1 MPARTEDHVAEA
13 NTDETQTTSGDRA
26 RPLERLADEDL
37 MRSVGDSEPRA
48 FEVIYDRHSGAA
60 YSLAY
65 RILGSRGAA
74 EDAVQEGFLT
84 VWRSRSR
91 YMPERGSVRTWVLAI
106 VHRRSIDVLRRN
118 VVHLRR
124 QRAADEAQDRHLESD
139 RTELEVVRR
148 EEAREVR
155 AALEDL
161 PSAQRK
167 VLELAYFGGF
177 THSEI
182 AGMLEE
188 PMGTVK
194 GRMRLGLQK
203 LRTQL
208 AGDAA

>member
-1 MPARTEDHVAEA
+1 MHLTGEHE
-13 NTDETQTTSGDRA
+13 S
-26 RPLERLADEDL
+26 
-37 MRSVGDSEPRA
+37 RA
-48 FEVIYDRHSGAA
+48 FALIYDRHSSAA

-74 EDAVQEGFLT
+74 EDAVQESFLT
-84 VWRSRSR
+84 VWRSRER

-106 VHRRSIDVLRRN
+106 THRRAIDVLRRN
-118 VVHLRR
+118 VVHLKR
-124 QRAADEAQDRHLESD
+124 QQAASENEDRNLQDD
-139 RTELEVVRR
+139 RTEVEVVRR

-155 AALEDL
+155 AALEGL
-161 PSAQRK
+161 PTAQRK
-167 VLELAYFGGF
+167 VVELAYFGGF

-203 LRTQL
+203 LRMQL

>member
-1 MPARTEDHVAEA
+1 MKNAESRESHIEQPASAPRGAGA
-13 NTDETQTTSGDRA
+13 Q
-26 RPLERLADEDL
+26 PMERRADEDL
-37 MRSVGDSEPRA
+37 MLLAGESESGA
-48 FEVIYDRHSGAA
+48 FALIYDRHSGPA

-74 EDAVQEGFLT
+74 EDAVQEAFLT
-84 VWRSRSR
+84 VWRSRER

-118 VVHLRR
+118 IVHLKR
-124 QRAADEAQDRHLESD
+124 QRAADEAQDRHVETE
-139 RTELEVVRR
+139 RTETEVVRR

-155 AALEDL
+155 AALEEL
-161 PSAQRK
+161 PTDQRR

-203 LRTQL
+203 LRVRMV
-208 AGDAA
+208 GDAA

>member
-1 MPARTEDHVAEA
+1 MNEASTPKPQQDAEEGNA
-13 NTDETQTTSGDRA
+13 SDSA

-37 MRSVGDSEPRA
+37 MHLTGESESRA
-48 FEVIYDRHSGAA
+48 FALIYDRHSGPA

-65 RILGSRGAA
+65 RVLGSRGAA
-74 EDAVQEGFLT
+74 EDAVQETFLT

-91 YMPERGSVRTWVLAI
+91 YMPERGSVRTWVLGI
-106 VHRRSIDVLRRN
+106 SHHRAIDVLRRN
-118 VVHLRR
+118 VVHVRR
-124 QRAADEAQDRHLESD
+124 QEAAIAAEDRHLEGE
-139 RTELEVVRR
+139 RTEVEVVRG

-155 AALEDL
+155 DALEEL
-161 PSAQRK
+161 PPAQRK

-188 PMGTVK
+188 PVGTIK
-194 GRMRLGLQK
+194 GRMRLGLQE
-203 LRTQL
+203 LRMEL

>member
-1 MPARTEDHVAEA
+1 MSGTSTPKSDRTKNPGA
-13 NTDETQTTSGDRA
+13 DRGGSHSA

-37 MRSVGDSEPRA
+37 MHYTGEGEERA
-48 FEVIYDRHSGAA
+48 FALIYDRHSGAA

-74 EDAVQEGFLT
+74 EDAVQEAFLT
-84 VWRSRSR
+84 VWRSRPR

-106 VHRRSIDVLRRN
+106 SHRRAIDVLRRN

-124 QRAADEAQDRHLESD
+124 QEAAQQAEDRHLEGD
-139 RTELEVVRR
+139 RTEVEVVRR
-148 EEAREVR
+148 EEAGEVR
-155 AALEDL
+155 AALEEL
-161 PSAQRK
+161 PAPQRK

-177 THSEI
+177 THREI

-188 PMGTVK
+188 PMGTIK

-203 LRTQL
+203 LRVQL
-208 AGDAA
+208 AGEAA

>member
-1 MPARTEDHVAEA
+1 MSGAGTPESHRTKAQDAE
-13 NTDETQTTSGDRA
+13 SGGSHAA

-37 MRSVGDSEPRA
+37 MHLTGDGESRA
-48 FEVIYDRHSGAA
+48 FALIYDRHSGAA

-74 EDAVQEGFLT
+74 EDAVQEAFLT

-91 YMPERGSVRTWVLAI
+91 YMPERGSLRTWVLAI
-106 VHRRSIDVLRRN
+106 CHRRSIDVLRRN

-124 QRAADEAQDRHLESD
+124 QQAASENEDRNLEGD
-139 RTELEVVRR
+139 RTEVEVVRR
-148 EEAREVR
+148 EDAREVR
-155 AALEDL
+155 AALDEL

-177 THSEI
+177 THREI

-203 LRTQL
+203 LRLQL

>member
-1 MPARTEDHVAEA
+1 VTDAGTPRSPEDGE
-13 NTDETQTTSGDRA
+13 ETGTAGASTSA

-37 MRSVGDSEPRA
+37 MHMTGESEQRA
-48 FEVIYDRHSGAA
+48 FALIYDRHSGAA

-74 EDAVQEGFLT
+74 EDAVQEAFLT
-84 VWRSRSR
+84 VWRSRPR

-106 VHRRSIDVLRRN
+106 CHRRSIDVLRRN

-124 QRAADEAQDRHLESD
+124 QQAAQDAEDRHLEGD
-139 RTELEVVRR
+139 RTEVEVERR

-155 AALEDL
+155 TALDEL
-161 PSAQRK
+161 PPAQRK

-177 THSEI
+177 THREI

-188 PMGTVK
+188 PMGTIK

-203 LRTQL
+203 LRL
-208 AGDAA
+208 ELSGA

>member
-1 MPARTEDHVAEA
+1 MHVFGPSESPAFA
-13 NTDETQTTSGDRA
+13 
-26 RPLERLADEDL
+26 L
-37 MRSVGDSEPRA
+37 
-48 FEVIYDRHSGAA
+48 IYDRHSGAA

-74 EDAVQEGFLT
+74 EDAVQESFLT
-84 VWRSRSR
+84 VWRSRER

-124 QRAADEAQDRHLESD
+124 QKAAGEAADRHLEGD
-139 RTELEVVRR
+139 RTEVEVVRR

-155 AALEDL
+155 AALEEL
-161 PSAQRK
+161 PPPQRK

-182 AGMLEE
+182 AGMLDE

-203 LRTQL
+203 LRIQL
-208 AGDAA
+208 AGDVA

>member
-1 MPARTEDHVAEA
+1 MHLEGPAAA
-13 NTDETQTTSGDRA
+13 
-26 RPLERLADEDL
+26 
-37 MRSVGDSEPRA
+37 RA
-48 FEVIYDRHSGAA
+48 FELIYERHGGAA

-65 RILGSRGAA
+65 RILGSRGPA
-74 EDAVQEGFLT
+74 EDAVQEAFLT

-124 QRAADEAQDRHLESD
+124 QHAAEEAQERHLEEE
-139 RTELEVVRR
+139 RTETEVVRR

-155 AALEDL
+155 AALDEL
-161 PSAQRK
+161 PAAQRR

-177 THSEI
+177 THREI

-194 GRMRLGLQK
+194 GRMRLGLEK
-203 LRTQL
+203 LRTRL